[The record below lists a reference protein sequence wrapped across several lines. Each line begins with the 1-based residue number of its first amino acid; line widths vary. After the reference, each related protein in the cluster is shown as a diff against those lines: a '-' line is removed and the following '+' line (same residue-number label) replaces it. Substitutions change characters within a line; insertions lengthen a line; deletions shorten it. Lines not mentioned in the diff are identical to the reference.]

1 MLGKVKPQRRVTD
14 LRHGTREKESLMQVQ
29 STTRHCSR
37 CKNDLPL
44 EAFGSHN
51 YCRACYREYQ
61 NKWKSKN
68 AKPSKPRPQKPSIT
82 PAERERIKAAKQ
94 RERREEY
101 LHDSYGLTLLQY
113 EAQATAQGYVCA
125 VCGQPETYAK
135 SPNLKVDYD
144 HETETLI
151 GLLCLRCLGNVKTIR
166 CFNANPK
173 LQLQA
178 NIYID
183 NSQHS
188 S

>member
-1 MLGKVKPQRRVTD
+1 VQA
-14 LRHGTREKESLMQVQ
+14 Q

-37 CKNDLPL
+37 CNNDLPL

-61 NKWKSKN
+61 NSWKAKH
-68 AKPSKPRPQKPSIT
+68 AKPSKPRPQKPKIST
-82 PAERERIKAAKQ
+82 AERERIKAAKQ
-94 RERREEY
+94 RERRDEY
-101 LHDSYGLTLLQY
+101 LRDAYGLTLLQFETQA
-113 EAQATAQGYVCA
+113 EAQGHVCA
-125 VCGQPETYAK
+125 VCGQPETNVR

-151 GLLCLRCLGNVKTIR
+151 GLLCLRCHGNVKALR
-166 CFNANPK
+166 YFNADPK

-178 NIYID
+178 NIYI
-183 NSQHS
+183 NSHES